1 MAFFVAFYSYK
12 GGVGRSMALA
22 NVAYSLAERGK
33 RVVLLDMDLEAPSL
47 HDIPE
52 FALKGEG
59 RKGLIEYATSYRKT
73 GKLPGLSSYV
83 HRCRRSPGSGELWLM
98 PAGRLGPEY
107 QQQLGDL
114 SWRRLHP
121 KQGTQ
126 PFVDGL
132 RQALEEEIKP
142 HYVLID
148 SRTGLSDIGGLST
161 HLLADMVVLVFNLTP
176 ACIEGSV
183 RTYRSFTTQAAS
195 QVKFVQL
202 VASPV
207 PSGEDI
213 AEKRIQQAG
222 ELMQEATLYGRSLIR
237 VDYNPAMVLAEEL
250 AVRKPD
256 LFPAAARY
264 QAIRDSIQRANSAE
278 VFPVVEQAQQLRS
291 EGRLEDAVSL
301 LRSFT
306 SSQPQDVEGH
316 LALGN
321 LLFEAGRY
329 PEAVQSFMVARDL
342 SPDLSFSQRR
352 LGEALVAA
360 KRPGEALEALK
371 KAAELGDRSRE
382 LYQAQARAYAQ
393 KNETASEIEARSKA
407 MLAVLGDAED
417 LKPLASSIPDLRRE
431 FIEVLTRRP
440 PFGDFQPELFWE
452 EVMGSLFLPL
462 AGKLDILKETLA
474 GTLRPADLR
483 KLLQS
488 FQEDDARWAEILG
501 GEVGEIQA
509 RIAQEAVDPWDEAAL
524 QALQTGASSDSIVL
538 GLLAARSSNTEE
550 RASLLRQAIEKDT
563 SNAALLYGLGVSLGE
578 LAERA
583 DGEERKQLLL
593 DACQRYQEASNIK
606 PDKHEALYNWGI
618 ALGELAEQ
626 AEPRER
632 KQLLLDACQKYQQ
645 AISFK
650 PDMHEALSNWGTT
663 LGKLAKQAEPQERK
677 QLLLDACQKYQQV
690 VSIKPEMHE
699 VFNNWSS
706 TVCRIASMEEG
717 PERRVLWLEAARLAR
732 KANEIEPGEGDYNLA
747 CALSQLHEF
756 EESEALLR
764 AELRR
769 DPAMRQHAL
778 DDTDFVPL
786 WQARPDLRKEIEDS
800 LAANL
805 SLPTS

>member
-1 MAFFVAFYSYK
+1 VAFFVAFYSYK

-52 FALKGEG
+52 FALRGEAK
-59 RKGLIEYATSYRKT
+59 KGLIEYATSYRQT
-73 GKLPGLSSYV
+73 GKLPALKSYI

-98 PAGRLGPEY
+98 PAGRMGPEY

-114 SWRRLHP
+114 SWRRLHQ

-132 RQALEEEIKP
+132 RQAIEAEINP

-176 ACIEGSV
+176 ASIEGSV
-183 RTYRSFTTQAAS
+183 RTYRSFTTPGS
-195 QVKFVQL
+195 RVKFVQL

-207 PSGEDI
+207 PPGEGL

-222 ELMQEATLYGRSLIR
+222 ELMQEATVYGRSLIR

-250 AVRKPD
+250 AVRTPD
-256 LFPAAARY
+256 RFPAAARY
-264 QAIRDSIQRANSAE
+264 LAIRDSVQRANSAE

-301 LRSFT
+301 LRSFIT
-306 SSQPQDVEGH
+306 SQPQDLDGH

-329 PEAVQSFMVARDL
+329 PESVQSFTTARDL
-342 SPDLSFSQRR
+342 SPHLTFPQRR
-352 LGEALVAA
+352 LGEALAAA
-360 KRPGEALEALK
+360 KRPEAAIEALQ
-371 KAAELGDRSRE
+371 KAAELGDQSRE

-393 KNETASEIEARSKA
+393 KNDTASEIQARSNA
-407 MLAVLGDAED
+407 MMAVLQNPED
-417 LKPLASSIPDLRRE
+417 LRPLVSSIPVLRRE

-452 EVMGSLFLPL
+452 EVMGSLSLPL
-462 AGKLDILKETLA
+462 EGKLSILRETLD
-474 GTLRPADLR
+474 GTLRPTDLR
-483 KLLQS
+483 RLLQS
-488 FQEDDARWAEILG
+488 LQEDDVRWVEILG
-501 GEVGEIQA
+501 GEIGEIQA
-509 RIAQEAVDPWDEAAL
+509 KIAQEAIDPWDKAAL

-538 GLLAARSSNTEE
+538 GLLAARSSNADE

-578 LAERA
+578 LADLA
-583 DGEERKQLLL
+583 NGEERKQLLL
-593 DACQRYQEASNIK
+593 DACQKYQAVSNIK

-618 ALGELAEQ
+618 ALGELAEL
-626 AEPRER
+626 AGPRER
-632 KQLLLDACQKYQQ
+632 KQLLLDACQKYQE
-645 AISFK
+645 ASNIK
-650 PDMHEALSNWGTT
+650 PEKHEALFNWAVT
-663 LGKLAKQAEPQERK
+663 LGKIAEQVEPQERK
-677 QLLLDACQKYQQV
+677 QLLLDASQKYQEV
-690 VSIKPEMHE
+690 INIKPNEHDA
-699 VFNNWSS
+699 FYNWSS
-706 TVCRIASMEEG
+706 TVCRIAAMEEG
-717 PERRVLWLEAARLAR
+717 PERRALWQEAARLAR
-732 KANEIEPGEGDYNLA
+732 KANELEPGEADYNLA

-756 EESEALLR
+756 EEASALLQADLQR
-764 AELRR
+764 TPSR
-769 DPAMRQHAL
+769 RQHAL
-778 DDTDFVPL
+778 DDPDLVPL
-786 WQARPDLRKEIEDS
+786 WQARPDLRKEVEDS
-800 LAANL
+800 LDSIL
-805 SLPTS
+805 PLPTS